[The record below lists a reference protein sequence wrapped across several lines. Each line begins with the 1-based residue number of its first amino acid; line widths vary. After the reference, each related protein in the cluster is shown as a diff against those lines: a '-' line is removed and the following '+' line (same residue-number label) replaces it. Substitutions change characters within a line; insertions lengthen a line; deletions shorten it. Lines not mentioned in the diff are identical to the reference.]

1 MVTKKKPAAADTGT
15 AKAAA
20 SPFGDIGKIIEKFKV
35 PGIDLAAI
43 ADSQRK
49 DMEALAEANRVAYE
63 GIRALAQRRN
73 EILMESL
80 QEWQDAMKDA
90 SGKGALA
97 KQAELAK
104 TGVQKAI
111 ENFRELA
118 EMEAATRSQAWKV
131 VQSRFEE
138 NLANLQKLLKPK

>member
-15 AKAAA
+15 PKATA

-43 ADSQRK
+43 ANSQRK